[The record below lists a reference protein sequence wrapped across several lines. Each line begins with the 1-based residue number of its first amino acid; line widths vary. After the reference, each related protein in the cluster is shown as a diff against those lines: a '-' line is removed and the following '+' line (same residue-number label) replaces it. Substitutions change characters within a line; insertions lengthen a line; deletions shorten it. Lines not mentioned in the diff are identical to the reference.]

1 MVFSMNLPL
10 NKQTT
15 PAIVELYRRLHK
27 KFDSNGNASPLAINL
42 LTILKE
48 RGYDFKKLIDETP
61 I

>member
-1 MVFSMNLPL
+1 MNLPL